1 MSDEGDDFDAMM
13 QAFDDGAQALAEDAP
28 AEQKPEVFDF
38 ATKNNYAEYNQTLQ
52 SIPDDPA
59 GLPQILKDLKA
70 AHSRG
75 ATDDCQYRVQ
85 QLQSL
90 KKGIED
96 MGQELC
102 EAVGK
107 DLGKGPEMVDK
118 TELNLIRED
127 L

>member
-1 MSDEGDDFDAMM
+1 
-13 QAFDDGAQALAEDAP
+13 
-28 AEQKPEVFDF
+28 
-38 ATKNNYAEYNQTLQ
+38 
-52 SIPDDPA
+52 
-59 GLPQILKDLKA
+59 
-70 AHSRG
+70 
-75 ATDDCQYRVQ
+75 
-85 QLQSL
+85 L